1 MSAQDDDYLGNIH
14 DPHIE
19 IQPEERLEVQYA
31 NPKFWHRCVANLIDF
46 LIAVVIF
53 FIVFICARAIVR
65 ATPEYKENDAE
76 LYDAQISSG
85 LYIDD
90 ADMGVTNITSYL
102 STWDYTG
109 YTRMIMA
116 QDAIEVFFEF
126 IDEKCDEETAEMVRG
141 TYDTERLSDTFVDS
155 YGQHYFVID
164 EESGEVIINRAC
176 YNVIGAQ
183 AYFDNFYTYYIDEV
197 LQGYLIVAVPNY
209 YELTKYMSNVLI
221 YAEILPAFCF
231 AGVLTWYVP
240 TWIFKR
246 GWKTF
251 GKAIYHIGVVDKR
264 LLNPP
269 WWKSLVRFLIFF
281 FFELVLS
288 VFTFGIPIII
298 SFTMMAFDRNKQ
310 GFPDYMLS
318 LVEVSTADN
327 KIYYNYDEI
336 KIDLVR
342 TAKKPVEFHH
352 SDLNLH

>member
-1 MSAQDDDYLGNIH
+1 MSEDDQYLGNIY

-19 IQPEERLEVQYA
+19 VRPEEKLEIQYA

-46 LIAVVIF
+46 LIALVIF
-53 FIVFICARAIVR
+53 FLVFLAARGIVR
-65 ATPEYKENDAE
+65 ATPDYKDKDAQ
-76 LYDAQISSG
+76 LYDAQVGSG
-85 LYIDD
+85 LYVDD
-90 ADMGVTNITSYL
+90 ADWGVLDVVSYL
-102 STWDYTG
+102 NRVDYTG
-109 YTRMIMA
+109 YIRMISA
-116 QDAIEVFFEF
+116 QDTIEVFFSF
-126 IDEKCDEETAEMVRG
+126 CDERCDPEVAQEIRDS
-141 TYDTERLSDTFVDS
+141 YDEARLSDTFVDQ
-155 YGQHYFVID
+155 YGQHYFVVN
-164 EESGEVIINRAC
+164 EETNEIIINRDV

-183 AYFDNFYTYYIDEV
+183 SYFDNFYTYYINEV

-209 YELTKYMSNVLI
+209 YDLTKYMSNVLI

-240 TWIFKR
+240 TWIFRR

-251 GKAIYHIGVVDKR
+251 GKAIYHIGLVDKR

-269 WWKSLVRFLIFF
+269 WWKELIRFLIFF

-327 KIYYNYDEI
+327 KIFFDYDEI
-336 KIDLVR
+336 RVDKTR
-342 TAKKPVEFHH
+342 SAREPVNFHH